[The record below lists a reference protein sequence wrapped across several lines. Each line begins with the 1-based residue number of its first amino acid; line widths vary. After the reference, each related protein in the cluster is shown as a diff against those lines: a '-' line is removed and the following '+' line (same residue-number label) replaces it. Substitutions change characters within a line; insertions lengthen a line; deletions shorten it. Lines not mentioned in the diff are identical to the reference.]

1 MGVKELN
8 KHSEVK
14 NLNWQNNIIE
24 LGGTEEKHLVS
35 GKVKRFRL
43 EPQDK
48 KTKVPKRMFG
58 NFFSNY
64 QLLLLFLLLYRY

>member
-35 GKVKRFRL
+35 GKVKRL

-64 QLLLLFLLLYRY
+64 QLLLLFL